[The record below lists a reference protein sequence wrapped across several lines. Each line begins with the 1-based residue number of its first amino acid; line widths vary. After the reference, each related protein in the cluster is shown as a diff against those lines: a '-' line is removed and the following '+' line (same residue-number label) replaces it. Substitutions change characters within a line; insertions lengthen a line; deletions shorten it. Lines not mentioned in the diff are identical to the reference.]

1 MNFAMKEE
9 HVLMVQTARQIGKN
23 YGLEYWRELDGKK
36 QFPKEIWQAIC
47 DAGFCGIAL
56 PEEYGGSGLGML
68 DMAIVIEALS
78 ASGGGSTLGQLF
90 MINPIFGG
98 ITLSRFG
105 TEKQKREL
113 LPGLIRG
120 EFNCCMALTEPD
132 AGSNSLA
139 IRTFAAPDGD
149 GWRLNGQKIW
159 ITAVPQSR
167 KMLVIAR
174 TKKSE
179 EVSKRTMGITMFLVD
194 TDRPGIEQQA
204 IEKVGTNTLPSSI
217 VYFDNVRLEPDDLI
231 GTLHGGWYELLD
243 VLNTERIVTSAS
255 LVGAG
260 ELAIRLAVDY
270 AKERCVFGKTPIA
283 AYQGIQFPL
292 AQAHAEIECARLM
305 NRHAATL
312 FDQGMPYGTEAN
324 IGKLISAQGASKAIE
339 HAIQTLGGMGY
350 SKEYHLERLW
360 RDARLFRIA
369 PVSEEMILNF
379 VAMSDL
385 GMPRSY

>member
-9 HVLMVQTARQIGKN
+9 HVLMVETARQIGKK

-56 PEEYGGSGLGML
+56 PEEYGGAGLGMV
-68 DMAIVIEALS
+68 DMAIVVEALS
-78 ASGGGSTLGQLF
+78 ASGGGSTVGQLF

-132 AGSNSLA
+132 AGSNTLS

-159 ITAVPQSR
+159 ITAVPQAR
-167 KMLVIAR
+167 KMLVIVR
-174 TKKSE
+174 TKKRE
-179 EVSKRTMGITMFLVD
+179 EVEKRTMGITMFLVD
-194 TDRPGIEQQA
+194 TDRPGIEHQA

-231 GTLHGGWYELLD
+231 GTLHEGWYELLD

-270 AKERCVFGKTPIA
+270 AKERRVFGKTPIA

-305 NRHAATL
+305 NRRAATL
-312 FDQGMPYGTEAN
+312 FDEGKPYGTEAN
-324 IGKLISAQGASKAIE
+324 IGKLIAAQGASKAIE